1 MRIIRTA
8 IKAGIITKLVQEAR
22 KPHNQDKLR
31 DLWDRVTNKA
41 QPKTTR

>member
-22 KPHNQDKLR
+22 KPHNQEKLR
-31 DLWDRVTNKA
+31 RLWRQATDKT
-41 QPKTTR
+41 QPRPTH

>member
-22 KPHNQDKLR
+22 KPQNQEKLR
-31 DLWDRVTNKA
+31 RLWRQATDKA
-41 QPKTTR
+41 QPRATQ

>member
-31 DLWDRVTNKA
+31 RLWNQATNKA
-41 QPKTTR
+41 QPGTTR